1 MASFLLWNLQCCT
14 ALISFIH
21 NLFFSPHLL
30 YRCVN
35 CWLESC
41 WLYFF
46 DFVGLT
52 TSFFSLFDRGLSY
65 QWGAVSPSEFGER
78 PSSELIGSS
87 PSKSWHFVHM
97 GAGSIPGVL
106 FLFFGYRFWAQ
117 NELLLLMWGLL
128 IFGQQVSHW
137 SQYLLF
143 LVWKYL
149 LTFGRRP
156 FGVRLAVCFY
166 FSISELFVSSW
177 MTGAWI
183 CPWVSLLASFSE

>member
-30 YRCVN
+30 NRCVN

-78 PSSELIGSS
+78 PSSELSGIS
-87 PSKSWHFVHM
+87 PSGSWIFYRR
-97 GAGSIPGVL
+97 GSGSAPGVL
-106 FLFFGYRFWAQ
+106 FLVFFNCLWAQ
-117 NELLLLMWGLL
+117 SKLLLVLWWLVM
-128 IFGQQVSHW
+128 FVQQVIHC
-137 SQYLLF
+137 SQYFMLR
-143 LVWKYL
+143 VWKYL
-149 LTFGRRP
+149 LDFLRRP
-156 FGVRLAVCFY
+156 WGVLFAVCF
-166 FSISELFVSSW
+166 FWNFII
-177 MTGAWI
+177 AWI
-183 CPWVSLLASFSE
+183 MLVRGNGIWLK